1 MTGNG
6 RVSHAEIIVVVR
18 VLCPDL
24 ALMDH
29 IPSEYLAGVA
39 TGSEH
44 LSLDKVHMELVIRS
58 VLTH

>member
-24 ALMDH
+24 ALMDR

-39 TGSEH
+39 TGCEH
-44 LSLDKVHMELVIRS
+44 NICLQTKFIWSW
-58 VLTH
+58 